1 MSSTIMML
9 LGMSF
14 EFIRFKLTCGEL
26 FECIGHVSIK
36 VRARY
41 DGSEVDGMSRILL
54 LQNLS
59 SASPNNQ
66 LVFLSTCVLSH
77 SAFAQRADLSI
88 ELSIDLMGLVGYAF
102 VEASSSNISAA
113 R

>member
-1 MSSTIMML
+1 
-9 LGMSF
+9 
-14 EFIRFKLTCGEL
+14 
-26 FECIGHVSIK
+26 
-36 VRARY
+36 
-41 DGSEVDGMSRILL
+41 MSRIPL

-59 SASPNNQ
+59 SDSPNDR

>member
-1 MSSTIMML
+1 MML

-59 SASPNNQ
+59 SASSNNR

-77 SAFAQRADLSI
+77 SAFAQRAELSI
-88 ELSIDLMGLVGYAF
+88 ELSIDLMGLVRYAF
-102 VEASSSNISAA
+102 IEASGGIRSAT